1 MLSRALLPLGLVA
14 AVLSELSFGFVA
26 PASASTLS
34 QAVPEASPA
43 PLAEANSAPAA
54 NTAVN
59 ATANPTEALIEAG
72 AAAGRVAASTR
83 LVLSL
88 GARQVSLFQNN
99 RLVNTYPVAV
109 GSPET
114 PTPQGEFAVANMVI
128 EPIWRSPWT
137 GEFHDPGADSALGLR
152 WIGFATSDAGSFGF
166 HGTPT
171 VDSIGKAVSNGCV
184 RMRNEDIVA
193 LFEQVAPGTP
203 VSVVP

>member
-1 MLSRALLPLGLVA
+1 MLSRALLPLGFIA

-26 PASASTLS
+26 PALAST
-34 QAVPEASPA
+34 PA
-43 PLAEANSAPAA
+43 DPSLNPSL
-54 NTAVN
+54 
-59 ATANPTEALIEAG
+59 NPTEALIEAG
-72 AAAGRVAASTR
+72 AAAGRIAASTR

-88 GARQVSLFQNN
+88 GERQVSLFQNN
-99 RLVNTYPVAV
+99 QLVNTYPVAV
-109 GSPET
+109 GAAET
-114 PTPQGEFAVANMVI
+114 PTPQGEFTVANMVV
-128 EPIWRSPWT
+128 EPIWQSPWT
-137 GEFHDPGADSALGLR
+137 GEFHSPGANSALGLR

-171 VDSIGKAVSNGCV
+171 LDSIGKAVSNGCV